1 MSSVGG
7 ASGDGRWHLLARR
20 RLVGARC
27 CRSRAL
33 VATVSGT
40 YQRLGVSM
48 RGYSVTATGLSV
60 GLALADCR
68 ADLATLAAVGASPKF
83 RRRVTAGQAG
93 VIAIIGTVT
102 GVVTGIALSY
112 VLGWWAAE
120 NFGYGDDWRTII
132 PWPTIALGL
141 VAIPALAIIGGW
153 LFTRSR
159 LPVIRRAAS

>member
-1 MSSVGG
+1 M
-7 ASGDGRWHLLARR
+7 
-20 RLVGARC
+20 
-27 CRSRAL
+27 
-33 VATVSGT
+33 SGT